1 MINLK
6 VRKKMMAL
14 ALANVFVLSTIPANT
29 SYATETVETIDITEF
44 EDIRDVV
51 VAKDQDVAIKDKPG
65 TGYGLLGILKP
76 GESLKLITDI
86 EKDYEVLYK
95 GKIGYVNKQFVYE
108 STIDDMKKSTDAK
121 NIVKAITATEIKAE
135 PSDNSE
141 TIGTL
146 RVNESLKVK
155 DKQDGYYVVSYKDK
169 IAYVND
175 SSVSCEE
182 VFDKSGYIYKDT
194 SIYTTTELDEKIT
207 DIPELEFIKIYDETE
222 NAYYTEVNGVS
233 GYVAKD
239 SVKLLD
245 DKYIV
250 VDISDQVAEMYD
262 NNDLLLS
269 SAVVTGMPPKHST
282 PTGVY
287 YIGDESGEITD
298 HRDLIGRD
306 ENGDITYRS
315 RITYMMKFI
324 ENRGIGFH
332 DSEYGVDDTGI
343 KHGWRNASEYGGT
356 TYLTN
361 GSHGCVNMP
370 NEATKEMYDIVAP
383 YVVEQ
388 GNKVKVLVK
397 E

>member
-1 MINLK
+1 MLSLA
-6 VRKKMMAL
+6 MAN
-14 ALANVFVLSTIPANT
+14 AFILSAIPANT
-29 SYATETVETIDITEF
+29 SYATETVETVDIKEF
-44 EDIRDVV
+44 EDIRDVA
-51 VAKDQDVAIKDKPG
+51 VAKDEEVAIKDVPDTNSSLIG
-65 TGYGLLGILKP
+65 VLKP
-76 GESLKLITDI
+76 GEYLKLIADV
-86 EKDYEVLYK
+86 ENYYEVLYR
-95 GKIGYVNKQFVYE
+95 GQIGYVNKQFVYE
-108 STIDDMKKSTDAK
+108 STIDDMKKPTDAK
-121 NIVKAITATEIKAE
+121 NIIKAISVTDIKSE

-182 VFDKSGYIYKDT
+182 VFDKSGYLLKNT
-194 SIYTTTELDEKIT
+194 GIYTTTALDEKIT

-222 NAYYTEVNGVS
+222 NAYYTDINGTC

-239 SVKLLD
+239 NVKLLD

-250 VDISDQVAEMYD
+250 VDISDQVVEMYD

-269 SAVVTGMPPKHST
+269 SAVVTGRPPQNST

-287 YIGDESGEITD
+287 YIGDKKGEISD
-298 HRDLIGRD
+298 HRYLVGP
-306 ENGDITYRS
+306 GYKS
-315 RITYMMKFI
+315 YVTYMMKFV
-324 ENRGIGFH
+324 NNIGFH
-332 DSEYGVDDTGI
+332 DSEYGVDDTG
-343 KHGWRNASEYGGT
+343 KQHGWRNYSEYGGS
-356 TYLTN
+356 TYLSN

-370 NEATKEMYDIVAP
+370 NEATKEMYDIVYP

-388 GNKVKVLVK
+388 GNLVKVLVK